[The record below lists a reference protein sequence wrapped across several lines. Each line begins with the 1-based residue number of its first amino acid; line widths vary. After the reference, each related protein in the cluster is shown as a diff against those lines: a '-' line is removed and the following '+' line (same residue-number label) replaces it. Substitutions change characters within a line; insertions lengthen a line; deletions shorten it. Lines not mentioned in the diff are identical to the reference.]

1 MNPNQARLQQSFE
14 AKELA
19 CAELEARLRVQQQA
33 LEAQQDEMHA
43 ERRARSAQQGR
54 ASMAG
59 MLWAA
64 NPAWQG
70 SFLEDMV
77 SRSNPNPARG

>member
-1 MNPNQARLQQSFE
+1 M
-14 AKELA
+14 
-19 CAELEARLRVQQQA
+19 QA

-77 SRSNPNPARG
+77 SRSNPNPVRG

>member
-1 MNPNQARLQQSFE
+1 M
-14 AKELA
+14 
-19 CAELEARLRVQQQA
+19 RVQQQA

-77 SRSNPNPARG
+77 SRSNLYPARG